1 MVPIA
6 KSDGSHCKKQW
17 FHYEC
22 VGIIEPPD
30 TDQHVIVMSV
40 KVKCLISHILVHN
53 LIQMSHK
60 YMSVNLNYERLVNAA
75 VTTNI
80 LSIKSTLHCLLII
93 VMGKVP

>member
-1 MVPIA
+1 MIGC
-6 KSDGSHCKKQW
+6 DGSHCKKQW

-53 LIQMSHK
+53 LIQISHK
-60 YMSVNLNYERLVNAA
+60 HMSVNLNYKRLVNAA
-75 VTTNI
+75 VTTI
-80 LSIKSTLHCLLII
+80 ISCLLSQHHI
-93 VMGKVP
+93 VS